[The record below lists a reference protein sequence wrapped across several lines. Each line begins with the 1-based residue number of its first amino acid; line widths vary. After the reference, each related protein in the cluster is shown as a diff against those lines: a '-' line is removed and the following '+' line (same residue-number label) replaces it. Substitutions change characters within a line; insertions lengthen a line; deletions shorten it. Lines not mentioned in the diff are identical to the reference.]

1 MIKMNTTST
10 TTQDDSVKVEQ
21 LLAYLSEE
29 LKYESDPIALM
40 ANISAAIMVY
50 IDRLN
55 WAGFY
60 LVKGEELV
68 LGPFQGLP
76 ACSRLQRNKGVCARA
91 WQTAQAVKVDDVQ
104 QFPGHVACDSA
115 SQSELVIPLRYQ
127 DEVYAVLDLDSPET
141 SRFTDLEAGFIQ
153 VGEMIEA
160 ALYFER

>member
-1 MIKMNTTST
+1 MNTSNT

-21 LLAYLSEE
+21 LLAYLAEE

-76 ACSRLQRNKGVCARA
+76 ACSRLQKDKGVCART
-91 WQTAQAVKVDDVQ
+91 WQTGQAVKVDDVH

-115 SQSELVIPLRYQ
+115 SQSELVIPLHYQ
-127 DEVYAVLDLDSPET
+127 GEVYAVLDLDSPELG
-141 SRFTDLEAGFIQ
+141 RFSDLEAGFIQ

-160 ALYFER
+160 ALYYER

>member
-1 MIKMNTTST
+1 MIKMNTSNT

-21 LLAYLSEE
+21 LLAYLTEE
-29 LKYESDPIALM
+29 LKYESDTIALM

-76 ACSRLQRNKGVCARA
+76 ACSRLQKNKDVCARA
-91 WQTAQAVKVDDVQ
+91 WQTGQVVKVDDVH

-127 DEVYAVLDLDSPET
+127 GEVYAVLDLDSPET

>member
-1 MIKMNTTST
+1 MNTSNT

-21 LLAYLSEE
+21 LLAYLTEE
-29 LKYESDPIALM
+29 LKYESDTIALM

-76 ACSRLQRNKGVCARA
+76 ACSRLQKNKGVCARA

-127 DEVYAVLDLDSPET
+127 GEVYAVLDLDSPET
-141 SRFTDLEAGFIQ
+141 SRFTDLETGFIQ

>member
-1 MIKMNTTST
+1 MNTQPDT
-10 TTQDDSVKVEQ
+10 TDNDSKKAQ
-21 LLAYLSEE
+21 RLIDYLHEE

-40 ANISAAIMVY
+40 ANISAAIMIY

-60 LVKGEELV
+60 IVRGEELV

-76 ACSRLQRNKGVCARA
+76 ACSRLQKNKGVCAKA
-91 WQTAQAVKVDDVQ
+91 WQSGRAVKVDDVH

-115 SQSELVIPLRYQ
+115 SQSELVIPLSYQ
-127 DEVYAVLDLDSPET
+127 GEVYAVLDLDSPEFA
-141 SRFTDLEAGFIQ
+141 RFTDLEAGFIQ
-153 VGEMIEA
+153 VGEMIEE